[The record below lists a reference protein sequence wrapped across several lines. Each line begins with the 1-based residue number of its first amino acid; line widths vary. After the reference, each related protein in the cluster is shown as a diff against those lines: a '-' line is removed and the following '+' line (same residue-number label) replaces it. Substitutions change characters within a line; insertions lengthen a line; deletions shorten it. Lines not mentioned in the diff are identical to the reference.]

1 MKPRV
6 TTSPGRKLRPSKL
19 LDSEKYRKSPILQ
32 EEKDLALSLHLE
44 NKNRRCGFRLDSLH
58 LTGDCRCGVTL
69 QSIYLINYKIK
80 RCTLCILEGPLD
92 RIVVAEGK

>member
-32 EEKDLALSLHLE
+32 EEKDLALSPHLG
-44 NKNRRCGFRLDSLH
+44 NKCLGFGFRLDSLL
-58 LTGDCRCGVTL
+58 LTGDCRCRVTL
-69 QSIYLINYKIK
+69 QPIK
-80 RCTLCILEGPLD
+80 LDTL
-92 RIVVAEGK
+92 